1 MSRLTNSDIEN
12 ILNETSKSMFNKS
25 VELAFKITPSEQVQ
39 LLLSGSVAAKH
50 PYLKNRIISK
60 AKSNSIIGEIRRTST
75 TSAHINIILNI
86 LKNVTVG
93 RFNWNQYIEFNL
105 NIDNDIIEKAKEAL
119 KEHID
124 TVESFFI
131 QPIEVAISNIT
142 TDINALNLLW
152 KEYIINPN
160 VVIDSIDSF
169 KEYTTVKEEVVYPYL
184 ELVSKTGKVKLTE
197 DSMEHFIKVEND
209 NLEIEKL
216 KETLRILDKYS
227 EQIKKFIDINSII
240 DEVIKEREKI
250 GFDIDESYYNK
261 SNCISIYNKK
271 INRAIDKDIL
281 AGELKI
287 NSKTYNVC
295 SIKNQIEEEIRRC
308 KERFNKHYTVEIL
321 SLINDFSKKGI
332 TTYVSILSG
341 EKGTK
346 ITSNK
351 YDTSESYGCMESYT
365 KAYITNTLRDFIESG
380 IIIEQTYKASFGRYT
395 GLTLSNESK
404 EFIKNCN
411 TAILATNTNSP
422 EIEINSLEM
431 LLNELKVVSSSKSI
445 ALLKKYSDKSIPFE
459 KKDFDILLKFIE
471 KERAIYR
478 DYEET
483 FNTYISKIV
492 PNKYRPLFL
501 LNANFTSG
509 VNKKTL
515 KSIYDI
521 MEI

>member
-287 NSKTYNVC
+287 NSITYNVC
-295 SIKNQIEEEIRRC
+295 SNDVNIIKEALINLSNKISDDIKNQIEEEIRRC

-411 TAILATNTNSP
+411 TAILTTNTNSP
-422 EIEINSLEM
+422 EIEI
-431 LLNELKVVSSSKSI
+431 
-445 ALLKKYSDKSIPFE
+445 
-459 KKDFDILLKFIE
+459 
-471 KERAIYR
+471 
-478 DYEET
+478 
-483 FNTYISKIV
+483 
-492 PNKYRPLFL
+492 
-501 LNANFTSG
+501 
-509 VNKKTL
+509 
-515 KSIYDI
+515 
-521 MEI
+521 